1 MLHRHILTATSPA
14 TSTRIVRTAHESPV
28 VAAMARAPMRTTT
41 ARTRPTIRELSMESP
56 SVTQPLSIRRSSS
69 EDETGSC
76 RRTVLHQWTRD
87 AGHATAAYIFRGKS
101 GLSQTD
107 GPERGTDGTSV
118 HALGGPSGESGSESP
133 VRQGH
138 ARSR

>member
-69 EDETGSC
+69 ADETGSC

-87 AGHATAAYIFRGKS
+87 AGHATAGYISAGKV
-101 GLSQTD
+101 GYLKPTD
-107 GPERGTDGTSV
+107 RSAGTDGTSV
-118 HALGGPSGESGSESP
+118 HALEGPSGESGSDSP
-133 VRQGH
+133 ARQGH